1 MRKETKEATARLR
14 ACGLRPS
21 VQRVSILAQ
30 LISRHDHP
38 TVEDVYK
45 SLCDEIPTLSK
56 TTVYNT
62 LRMLA
67 ENHVAQMITVDD
79 HRVCYDGDIRP
90 HVHFMCRKCG
100 RIIDLMDEP
109 APAVSNGQ
117 ATVGDNI
124 VDEAQLYYKGVC
136 GKCLAKEKR
145 ASKKMEQGDNGETPA
160 DELAQTGGYAPIV
173 ECERKASCIA
183 KNVQDGSAVQWN
195 L

>member
-1 MRKETKEATARLR
+1 MKKDAKEAAARLK

-38 TVEDVYK
+38 TVEEVHK

-62 LRMLA
+62 LRLLA
-67 ENHVAQMITVDD
+67 EHYVAQMITVDD

-109 APAVSNGQ
+109 APAISSGSV
-117 ATVGDNI
+117 AVGDNI

-136 GKCLAKEKR
+136 GKCTAKEMRK
-145 ASKKMEQGDNGETPA
+145 SKGKIQGNKAAAPGAELTQSGEMCVSDSVST
-160 DELAQTGGYAPIV
+160 
-173 ECERKASCIA
+173 ECH
-183 KNVQDGSAVQWN
+183 V
-195 L
+195 

>member
-1 MRKETKEATARLR
+1 MRKEAKEATARLR

-21 VQRVSILAQ
+21 VQRVSILAL

-45 SLCDEIPTLSK
+45 ALCDDIPTLSK

-67 ENHVAQMITVDD
+67 EHHVAQMITVDD
-79 HRVCYDGDIRP
+79 HRVCYDGDVTP

-100 RIIDLMDEP
+100 RIVDLMDEP
-109 APAVSNGQ
+109 APAISNG
-117 ATVGDNI
+117 AMTVGDNV

-136 GKCLAKEKR
+136 GKCSAKEKR
-145 ASKKMEQGDNGETPA
+145 SSKGKEQGKEGATPA
-160 DELAQTGGYAPIV
+160 ESPVCNGDGCAPI
-173 ECERKASCIA
+173 
-183 KNVQDGSAVQWN
+183 G
-195 L
+195 

>member
-1 MRKETKEATARLR
+1 MRKDAKEATARLV

-21 VQRVSILAQ
+21 VQRVAILAQ

-45 SLCDEIPTLSK
+45 SLCGEIPTLSK

-62 LRMLA
+62 LRLLA
-67 ENHVAQMITVDD
+67 EQHVAQMITLDD
-79 HRVCYDGDIRP
+79 HRVCYDGDVRP

-109 APAVSNGQ
+109 APTVNSGSVSI
-117 ATVGDNI
+117 GDNVI
-124 VDEAQLYYKGVC
+124 DEAQLYYKGVC
-136 GKCLAKEKR
+136 GKCTAKEMRK
-145 ASKKMEQGDNGETPA
+145 AKGKSKGNKAATPGA
-160 DELAQTGGYAPIV
+160 ELARNVGGM
-173 ECERKASCIA
+173 C
-183 KNVQDGSAVQWN
+183 